1 MTKLS
6 TVVIGL
12 VVFVLSFGTGLSAAG
27 QETEVLTVQQAVE
40 ELGVVPNEE
49 ELTLVV
55 IHLND
60 KSVEALFTT
69 APNMQQL
76 QEQAAEATMLFVQGT
91 NGSSDVVAPDLDW
104 QVRRGDELVTTRAV
118 NISNFEEGSAVPG
131 GERYSGLVV
140 ADKLIDHRSQ
150 FVVENGERQFTF
162 TFSETQIELIEGS

>member
-1 MTKLS
+1 MTKFV

-12 VVFVLSFGTGLSAAG
+12 VLFVSSFGTGLSTGISAAG

-40 ELGVVPNEE
+40 EFGVVLNEE

-76 QEQAAEATMLFVQGT
+76 QEQAAEATMFFVQGT

-104 QVRRGDELVTTRAV
+104 HVRQGDELVTTRAV

-140 ADKLIDHRSQ
+140 AEK
-150 FVVENGERQFTF
+150 
-162 TFSETQIELIEGS
+162 QIELIEGS